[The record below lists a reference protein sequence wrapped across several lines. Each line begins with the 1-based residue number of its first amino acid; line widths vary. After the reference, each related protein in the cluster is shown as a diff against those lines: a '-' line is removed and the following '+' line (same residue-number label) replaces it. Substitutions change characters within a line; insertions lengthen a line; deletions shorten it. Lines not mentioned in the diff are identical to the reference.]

1 MSVPLRSITG
11 KVDYQ
16 VEQLLRDL
24 VKAVNANEDVTQAVL
39 TDQIPQTEVIQQQL
53 SATVG
58 SLGDLARTSKVQGD
72 QITNIINGTTPAGAA
87 TVSWGDI
94 IGNIVNQ
101 LDLQAALDAKQNI
114 MVFDA
119 TLKAYVLDAD
129 AQPVIF

>member
-1 MSVPLRSITG
+1 MTVHLRTISG

-16 VEQLLRDL
+16 VEQLIRDL
-24 VKAVNANEDVTQAVL
+24 VKAVNSQEAVTQQVVAEQAAPSTV
-39 TDQIPQTEVIQQQL
+39 VQQL
-53 SATVG
+53 ASTVG

-94 IGNIVNQ
+94 IGLISNQ

>member
-1 MSVPLRSITG
+1 MGVPLRSISG

-39 TDQIPQTEVIQQQL
+39 TEQVPQTEVIQQQL

-58 SLGDLARTSKVQGD
+58 SLGDLARQSKVQGD

-94 IGNIVNQ
+94 IGLISNQ